1 MIKVEGSITQLKSRV
16 NASGDTVQTVTLE
29 VHGDFA
35 ALHALMQSP
44 LVITLDTD
52 GVGNG

>member
-1 MIKVEGSITQLKSRV
+1 MELKGSISQLKSRV
-16 NASGDTVQTVTLE
+16 DASGDTVQTLVLT

-44 LVITLDTD
+44 LTITLKTD
-52 GVGNG
+52 GLGE

>member
-1 MIKVEGSITQLKSRV
+1 VIEVKGSITQLKSRI
-16 NASGDTVQTVTLE
+16 NASGDTVQTLVLE

-44 LVITLDTD
+44 LAITLRTD
-52 GVGNG
+52 GLGE